1 MSTHGA
7 LASVRSNVS
16 DFTSEGVHKV
26 KQLSVVRAVFN
37 GVMAVVLVL
46 VLLAVLAFCWVAMR
60 VQL

>member
-1 MSTHGA
+1 M
-7 LASVRSNVS
+7 
-16 DFTSEGVHKV
+16 